1 MELFFV
7 FDSLVSCWVRHDG
20 HCVGKLADFCVGDLG
35 FFVATR
41 LPGFGV
47 VALARLA
54 GRRCF
59 IIVVVF
65 ALAWVLPSDL
75 WCVGSIMCVL
85 HWCQMM
91 PHWHFR
97 CDDTL

>member
-1 MELFFV
+1 MMVIVSVSWLI
-7 FDSLVSCWVRHDG
+7 LVLVT
-20 HCVGKLADFCVGDLG
+20 LG

-47 VALARLA
+47 VGLARLA

-59 IIVVVF
+59 VVVVVF

-85 HWCQMM
+85 HWCQML
-91 PHWHFR
+91 PHWHLR
-97 CDDTL
+97 WDDTL